1 MLLANLITLA
11 RLPVLLAVLGFL
23 FWAPPWPHGLV
34 GTGLLVLLFLMDW
47 TDGWVAR
54 RRGEVTALGAV
65 LDVAL
70 DRAVENI
77 LWIAFLKLDLVPFW
91 VPVVFLLRSFVVDGI
106 REVAAAQ
113 GRPGF
118 TMMHTP
124 LGRFLVASRFMRALY
139 GLAKGVTFASL
150 FLYHSFTARHPF
162 LGGPWS
168 AVNTCLIWF
177 TVALCLLRGLPVVL
191 DGRLYFRRN
200 TSTPS

>member
-11 RLPVLLAVLGFL
+11 RLPVLLAVLGVL

-34 GTGLLVLLFLMDW
+34 GVGLLVLLFLMDW

-65 LDVAL
+65 LDVAM

-106 REVAAAQ
+106 REVAAVQ
-113 GRPGF
+113 GKPGF
-118 TMMHTP
+118 TMMHSP
-124 LGRFLVASRFMRALY
+124 LGRFLVASRFMRGLY
-139 GLAKGVTFASL
+139 GLAKGITFVNLS
-150 FLYHSFTARHPF
+150 LYHSLTPHYPALLMAWP
-162 LGGPWS
+162 P
-168 AVNTCLIWF
+168 VNTGLIWF
-177 TVALCLLRGLPVVL
+177 TVSLCLLRGLPVLL
-191 DGRLYFRRN
+191 DGRVYFR
-200 TSTPS
+200 TDTPPAA